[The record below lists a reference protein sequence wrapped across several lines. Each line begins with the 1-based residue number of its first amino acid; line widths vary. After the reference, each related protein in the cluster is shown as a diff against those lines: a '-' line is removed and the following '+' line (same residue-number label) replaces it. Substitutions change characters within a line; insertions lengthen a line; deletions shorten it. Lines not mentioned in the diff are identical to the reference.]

1 MATTNQ
7 NLTAKQLTTWKNSV
21 DTAIKKNLV
30 SSLQKAYNDAVQLH
44 KITSSGQDDNNLSYR
59 FNDLSAVTDQAAK
72 QLTTFMNTFD
82 TDLTSYINTISNSSN
97 KTSDDIKKSIDQ
109 FKESSD
115 KITKLK
121 M

>member
-7 NLTAKQLTTWKNSV
+7 NLTAKQLTTWKDSV

-44 KITSSGQDDNNLSYR
+44 KVTSSGQDANNLSYR
-59 FNDLSAVTDQAAK
+59 FNDLAAVTDQAAK

-82 TDLTSYINTISNSSN
+82 TDLTKYISTVSKSAS
-97 KTSDDIKKSIDQ
+97 KTSDELKKSIDK

-115 KITKLK
+115 KIAKLK